1 MARRKNTDAAV
12 SRERIL
18 LAALESFAQRG
29 YSASGVDD
37 LAARSGIA
45 KTAIYYHFG
54 SKEGLL
60 AAVLE
65 RAANDWIEGIR
76 TASQEGGTPPERL
89 ERALFGMR
97 AMLEERPWIL
107 RLIQI
112 LALEVTDDKPQIR
125 ETIRG
130 IIRKAR
136 ATIVEGMR
144 ESLGIA
150 VADAELIAAMLLA
163 LFDGVAFGH
172 DVDPDLAPLDAVF
185 DEIRRLV
192 IFMVARRMLPDLERV
207 LDQALAAA
215 AHAAR
220 PKKDEPG
227 GAP

>member
-18 LAALESFAQRG
+18 QTALATFAQKG
-29 YSASGVDD
+29 YSAAGVDA

-76 TASQEGGTPPERL
+76 SAAMAGDTPPARL
-89 ERALFGMR
+89 RRALAGMR

-112 LALEVTDDKPQIR
+112 LALEVADDKPEIR
-125 ETIRG
+125 ATIRG

-136 ATIVEGMR
+136 DTIVEGLR
-144 ESLGIA
+144 EGLGFEI
-150 VADAELIAAMLLA
+150 ADAELIASMLLA

-172 DVDPDLAPLDAVF
+172 DVDPDLAALDAIF
-185 DEIRRLV
+185 EEIRRV
-192 IFMVARRMLPDLERV
+192 VTFMVACRLNPDLARLLDERL
-207 LDQALAAA
+207 LDVAVDAAA
-215 AHAAR
+215 KTAS
-220 PKKDEPG
+220 
-227 GAP
+227 

>member
-18 LAALESFAQRG
+18 LTALERFAQRG

-37 LAARSGIA
+37 LAAAAGIA

-76 TASQEGGTPPERL
+76 SASLEGGTPPERL
-89 ERALFGMR
+89 RRALVGMR

-107 RLIQI
+107 RLVQI
-112 LALEVTDDKPQIR
+112 LALEVADDKPQIR
-125 ETIRG
+125 ATIRG

-136 ATIVEGMR
+136 ATIVDGLR
-144 ESLGIA
+144 DSLDLEI
-150 VADAELIAAMLLA
+150 ADAELIAAMLLA

-172 DVDPDLAPLDAVF
+172 DVDPELAPLDAVF
-185 DEIRRLV
+185 EEIRRVV
-192 IFMVARRMLPDLERV
+192 IFMIARRLHPELERF
-207 LDQALAAA
+207 LDEAVAAGAL
-215 AHAAR
+215 
-220 PKKDEPG
+220 PKPNDVTKPG
-227 GAP
+227 GES